1 MYYMLNFRSKLRQSL
16 LAYYFTNPT
25 QSHHVRE
32 LARMLAVDPTN
43 LSRELAA
50 LETQGLFRSE
60 TQGRQKYYTFN
71 KSYPLYEEMRSI
83 IFKTV
88 GVVGK
93 LQATLEN
100 IEGLKEAYLYG
111 SFARNQEDAAS
122 DIDVLLVGNP
132 DQERLEE
139 SFRKL
144 EKQFRREINYTLF
157 TPQEFKKRRSRK
169 DPFIADVLR
178 QKKINLLPSA

>member
-1 MYYMLNFRSKLRQSL
+1 MINLRSQSRQRL
-16 LAYYFTNPT
+16 LAYYFTNPAAR
-25 QSHHVRE
+25 HYVRE

-43 LSRELAA
+43 LSRELAD
-50 LETQGLFRSE
+50 LERQGLFAFEVR
-60 TQGRQKYYTFN
+60 GRQKTYRIN
-71 KSYPLYEEMRSI
+71 RGYPLYEEMRSI

-93 LQATLEN
+93 LQSAFKS
-100 IEGLKEAYLYG
+100 IDGLKEAYLYG

-122 DIDVLLVGNP
+122 DIDILFVGTL

-139 SFRKL
+139 SLRKL
-144 EKQFRREINYTLF
+144 EKQFRREINYTLL
-157 TPQEFKKRRSRK
+157 TPQEFKKRRARK

-178 QKKINLLPSA
+178 QKKINLLQPA

>member
-88 GVVGK
+88 GIVGK
-93 LQATLEN
+93 LHSALEN

-169 DPFIADVLR
+169 DPFIADALR